1 MNEMEKAATATP
13 PNRISNWNIDTQ
25 HTAHKFV
32 LMNNITSSAQIN
44 GMNISACI
52 CIGNGLI
59 MIMTAA
65 YDGCA
70 HGSVI
75 HTTNANMPN
84 NAVHSF
90 VQNEIQLSYTHIHT
104 THDATATVWRL
115 LFISFDGIQRNF
127 AGNLFE
133 GRKFEIK
140 NRLMLSFNQ
149 RIIWLSL

>member
-1 MNEMEKAATATP
+1 
-13 PNRISNWNIDTQ
+13 
-25 HTAHKFV
+25 
-32 LMNNITSSAQIN
+32 
-44 GMNISACI
+44 MNISACI

-90 VQNEIQLSYTHIHT
+90 VQNEIQLSYTHPNTHT
-104 THDATATVWRL
+104 HARATHDATATV
-115 LFISFDGIQRNF
+115 
-127 AGNLFE
+127 
-133 GRKFEIK
+133 
-140 NRLMLSFNQ
+140 
-149 RIIWLSL
+149 

>member
-1 MNEMEKAATATP
+1 MKWKRQQQLHHPTEYPIETSTH
-13 PNRISNWNIDTQ
+13 STQ

-104 THDATATVWRL
+104 THDATATV
-115 LFISFDGIQRNF
+115 
-127 AGNLFE
+127 
-133 GRKFEIK
+133 
-140 NRLMLSFNQ
+140 
-149 RIIWLSL
+149 